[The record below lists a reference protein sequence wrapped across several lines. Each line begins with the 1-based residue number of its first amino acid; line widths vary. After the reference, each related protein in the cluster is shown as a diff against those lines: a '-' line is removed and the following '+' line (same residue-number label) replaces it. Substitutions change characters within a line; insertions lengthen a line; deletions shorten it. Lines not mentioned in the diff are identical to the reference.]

1 MTSWEYPSAHGEV
14 ASPVA
19 APKKKLS
26 LQARAQWRKILDYAR
41 REATSKL
48 QSKSK
53 RFLGLRKFADQAA
66 KRKAE
71 AAEKKR
77 KEKEEEE
84 AANAAAAAEALRP
97 KKSIMEMLDVDTPPI
112 EKQNIEEFADAQF
125 NLNRKG
131 FFGKKTTVAKVLS
144 WKNELIRT
152 SCVPVLS
159 RRRRRHRTPDAC
171 ACARAVC
178 ARAERAT
185 ASALPRRLRV
195 ARARSRRLR
204 VLLTSLPSL
213 PARPPALLS
222 LPLFP
227 AQAAA
232 HADEGA

>member
-1 MTSWEYPSAHGEV
+1 VSNAPSPPPPARRPPTHCFLPPALPPLTRPPPRLAPFSAAPPRPSPPRTPRPRLAGVTSWEYPSAHGDA

-19 APKKKLS
+19 QPKKKLS
-26 LQARAQWRKILDYAR
+26 IQARAQWRKILDYAR

-48 QSKSK
+48 QSKNK
-53 RFLGLRKFADQAA
+53 RFLGLRKFAEQAA

-77 KEKEEEE
+77 REKEEEE
-84 AANAAAAAEALRP
+84 AANSAAAAEALRP

-152 SCVPVLS
+152 S
-159 RRRRRHRTPDAC
+159 
-171 ACARAVC
+171 
-178 ARAERAT
+178 
-185 ASALPRRLRV
+185 
-195 ARARSRRLR
+195 
-204 VLLTSLPSL
+204 
-213 PARPPALLS
+213 
-222 LPLFP
+222 
-227 AQAAA
+227 
-232 HADEGA
+232 

>member
-1 MTSWEYPSAHGEV
+1 MTSWEYPTSHGDV

-19 APKKKLS
+19 APKKKIS
-26 LQARAQWRKILDYAR
+26 IQARAQWRKILDYAR

-53 RFLGLRKFADQAA
+53 RFLGLRKFAEQAA

-71 AAEKKR
+71 AADRKR

-84 AANAAAAAEALRP
+84 AANAAAAADALRP

-112 EKQNIEEFADAQF
+112 EKQNIEEFADASF

-152 SCVPVLS
+152 SCVSPPAPVPLGGAFAD
-159 RRRRRHRTPDAC
+159 RRPPYRPHF
-171 ACARAVC
+171 
-178 ARAERAT
+178 
-185 ASALPRRLRV
+185 
-195 ARARSRRLR
+195 
-204 VLLTSLPSL
+204 PSP
-213 PARPPALLS
+213 PARPPARPS
-222 LPLFP
+222 VRAGCCACRPRSSRRRP
-227 AQAAA
+227 
-232 HADEGA
+232 

>member
-1 MTSWEYPSAHGEV
+1 M
-14 ASPVA
+14 A

-53 RFLGLRKFADQAA
+53 RFLGLRKFAEQAA

-77 KEKEEEE
+77 KEKEEED

-131 FFGKKTTVAKVLS
+131 FFNAKTTVAKVLS

-152 SCVPVLS
+152 S
-159 RRRRRHRTPDAC
+159 
-171 ACARAVC
+171 
-178 ARAERAT
+178 
-185 ASALPRRLRV
+185 
-195 ARARSRRLR
+195 
-204 VLLTSLPSL
+204 
-213 PARPPALLS
+213 
-222 LPLFP
+222 
-227 AQAAA
+227 
-232 HADEGA
+232 